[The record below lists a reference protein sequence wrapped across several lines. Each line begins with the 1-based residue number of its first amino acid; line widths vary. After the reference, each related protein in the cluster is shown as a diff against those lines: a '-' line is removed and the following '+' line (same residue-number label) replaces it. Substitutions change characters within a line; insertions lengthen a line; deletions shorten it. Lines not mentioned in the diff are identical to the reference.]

1 MLEGC
6 AARHQHHRSARSLAH
21 SVTFPYSLTRFYL
34 HVVNYI
40 EHYGLV
46 RENKGAVLPAHSWN
60 ASTTFGNAVTYNLQR
75 HSDHHASAQK
85 PYYALESIKDAPQLP
100 AGYPGMSRNTRL
112 RACLRTCL
120 LARMPRLTHPA
131 RPVVASHDVV
141 EHGMF
146 FSSGAP
152 KMLPL
157 SLPLCARWIGAPDLV
172 PSHGPAHR
180 RCSRKS
186 NVTDL
191 CQENTFSAAMHK
203 YHMNAIRCFK
213 RIFEGR
219 VPQMDVLTR
228 LVCVLALVMALSSVT
243 LANETCKKV
252 KGTEAMACTLTKMA
266 DCDAI
271 DTGAGLPY
279 ILGSCKNTFSAVES
293 IVKTFAKR
301 TGRQKDQIVG
311 SVEYV
316 CNPRFAFRRYRIS
329 LARLPLPPGFI
340 STPKAFKTRRGALA
354 WSSQCL
360 GTGPR
365 WSVPASLSATSQVT

>member
-152 KMLPL
+152 QDAPALTPTL
-157 SLPLCARWIGAPDLV
+157 RSLD
-172 PSHGPAHR
+172 
-180 RCSRKS
+180 RCPRFGSRSWTRASTMFTQKQCNRFVSRKY
-186 NVTDL
+186 L
-191 CQENTFSAAMHK
+191 FGCYA
-203 YHMNAIRCFK
+203 
-213 RIFEGR
+213 
-219 VPQMDVLTR
+219 
-228 LVCVLALVMALSSVT
+228 
-243 LANETCKKV
+243 
-252 KGTEAMACTLTKMA
+252 
-266 DCDAI
+266 
-271 DTGAGLPY
+271 
-279 ILGSCKNTFSAVES
+279 
-293 IVKTFAKR
+293 
-301 TGRQKDQIVG
+301 
-311 SVEYV
+311 
-316 CNPRFAFRRYRIS
+316 
-329 LARLPLPPGFI
+329 
-340 STPKAFKTRRGALA
+340 
-354 WSSQCL
+354 
-360 GTGPR
+360 
-365 WSVPASLSATSQVT
+365 